1 MKWLIAVMVCALVPA
16 LAQAQ
21 DVTRSAPQQST
32 EPNYGTGR
40 DAGTGPGGQ
49 EIRPGS
55 PDGDA
60 PSASAGELTR
70 KSVERRVLGLPV
82 NAVLLIAAVILGLL
96 ALGGLVLPNARR
108 RRQARGGG
116 TYGRP

>member
-21 DVTRSAPQQST
+21 DVTRSTPQQSS

-40 DAGTGPGGQ
+40 DPGTGPGGQ
-49 EIRPGS
+49 ELRPGS

-60 PSASAGELTR
+60 PSASAGQLTR
-70 KSVERRVLGLPV
+70 GSIERRVLGLPV
-82 NAVLLIAAVILGLL
+82 STALMIAAVILALL
-96 ALGGLVLPNARR
+96 AVAGLVLPAARH